1 MLFVCGI
8 DVSKATL
15 DACLLAEGAAR
26 PAFASFAN
34 DEGGFEA
41 LARWALS
48 LAPGGGV
55 RFAMEHTGCYHRAL
69 LRSLRSR
76 GLAALALNA
85 RRCRDLAKGLGVLD
99 KDDRVDAEVVA
110 RCVLMSRPCARPE
123 PPAREALREV
133 SHRVEQLKGQLA
145 KERTRLK
152 EPRLSARV
160 EASIR
165 RSIAWLEGELEAV
178 EAGWLE
184 ALEDAPELMAAY
196 RLALTV
202 PQVGPCTARAL
213 VSELPDA
220 SDVGDPRRLCALSG
234 LVPRRRRSGAS
245 LQAPD
250 RLSPCCNR
258 RQEGDVHARRAG
270 AEALARAQGVPRPA
284 GPRGQA
290 PQPGARRRRPQD
302 PAPGAR
308 RARQRN
314 ALAEKTL
321 DNMNGVSG

>member
-258 RQEGDVHARRAG
+258 RLKKAMYMPAVQALRRSPELRAFHDRLVLAG
-270 AEALARAQGVPRPA
+270 KHPSQALAAVGRKILLRALVVLARGTPWQKRP
-284 GPRGQA
+284 
-290 PQPGARRRRPQD
+290 
-302 PAPGAR
+302 
-308 RARQRN
+308 
-314 ALAEKTL
+314 LTT
-321 DNMNGVSG
+321 